1 MQELGRVDQQGY
13 SVQLVR
19 DGCGGAVVGFVIFL
33 DQRMSLL
40 PGLYLKRSL
49 DAFDGAYEGKLT
61 VAGPN
66 EIRVQIPKGVDGSGW
81 HREVDHI
88 YQVKPHVYF

>member
-81 HREVDHI
+81 HR
-88 YQVKPHVYF
+88 